1 MKSLIIKL
9 LQKIIYKTSLQSFII
24 NQHNKDV
31 VAFNMKLVN
40 GNGFTLYP
48 EAVVS
53 NMQKNPNKIT
63 LGTNTHVRGTLLIFK
78 YGGKI
83 TLGNNCYVG
92 ENTKIWSGEEV
103 IIGNDVLIAHNVNI
117 IDTQAHETNSK
128 ERSRRYLELL
138 EKKEL
143 WEEKGSIQTKPIIIK
158 DKVWISFNS
167 IILKGVTI
175 GEGAIIAA
183 GSVVTKD
190 VAPYTM
196 VAGNPAVFI
205 KNVE

>member
-1 MKSLIIKL
+1 MKLLIIKL

-24 NQHNKDV
+24 KQHHKDA
-31 VAFNMKLVN
+31 VALNAKFVS

-48 EAVVS
+48 ESTVT
-53 NMQKNPNKIT
+53 NMQENPKNIT
-63 LGTNTHVRGTLLIFK
+63 LGNNTHVRGTLLIFN

-83 TLGNNCYVG
+83 TLGNNCYLG
-92 ENTKIWSGEEV
+92 DASRIWSGEEI
-103 IIGNDVLIAHNVNI
+103 IIGNDVLIAHGVNI
-117 IDTQAHETNSK
+117 VDTQAHEINAI
-128 ERSRRYLELL
+128 ERSDRYLQLISSGPW
-138 EKKEL
+138 KN
-143 WEEKGSIQTKPIIIK
+143 KGSIQTKPIIIK